1 MHSTDL
7 QLIFVPS
14 TSDKTKNSPMLKF
27 LRLVLAIITA
37 QIVISLF
44 SIILIIAI
52 VAAASSG
59 DQSAIADN
67 SVLHLKFD
75 QPIVDRATENPFAG
89 LDLMSGSGP
98 EESSSLFDVR
108 HALRKAAKDDKIKG
122 VFLDLDNVAVGGTM
136 RAVLLEDL
144 AAFKKSG
151 KFIYAYAENYDQAS
165 YQLAAVADSIFM
177 MPMGNMMWNGLA
189 SSPIFLQG
197 MLEKLDIH
205 VTLIRVGKYKS
216 AGEPF
221 IRKDLSADNRMQME
235 SYMNDLY
242 ADYLNQVSKHNGLP
256 VDSLRRMADRLDIR
270 SDQDALNKGMV
281 HALWH
286 RDEVLDM
293 LAKKTKAKNIEKIKM
308 ASLGEY
314 LGSLEE
320 DKKESKNE
328 IAVVYANGEI
338 SGGEGDDENIGSV
351 RLSATLR
358 KARLDDDIK
367 AVVLRVNS
375 PGGDALASEVIRR
388 ELVLLNKKK
397 PLVVSMGN
405 VAASGGYWIAADADS
420 IFAEPTTITGS
431 IGVFGL
437 VPDFSGF
444 FANKTG
450 ITFDR
455 VVTGP
460 YADIMSGVR
469 PMRADEEAIIQASV
483 NRVYDDFI
491 SLVAT
496 GRRLGAD
503 SVQAMA
509 QGRVYTGRQ
518 ALGLGLVDR
527 LGTEEDAL
535 ACASRLAKVKDYK
548 IRRMPT
554 PKDPFEDILNKWSG
568 KEAKSQIEKNLGVL
582 YAPVQTASQALRSQ
596 GILARM
602 EYVPTY

>member
-1 MHSTDL
+1 
-7 QLIFVPS
+7 
-14 TSDKTKNSPMLKF
+14 MLKF

-37 QIVISLF
+37 QIVITLF
-44 SIILIIAI
+44 FIVLVIAI
-52 VAAASSG
+52 AVAASSG
-59 DQSAIADN
+59 DQPKVAKN
-67 SVLHLKFD
+67 SVLHLQFD
-75 QPIVDRATENPFAG
+75 QPIVDRSTDNPLAG
-89 LDLMSGSGP
+89 LDFISGSGP
-98 EESSSLFDVR
+98 EETTSLFDVR
-108 HALRKAAKDDKIKG
+108 RAIRKAADDDKIRG
-122 VFLDLDNVAVGGTM
+122 IFLDLNNVAVGGTM
-136 RAVLLEDL
+136 RSVLTDDL

-177 MPMGNMMWNGLA
+177 MPMGILMWNGLA
-189 SSPIFLQG
+189 SSPVFLQG
-197 MLEKLDIH
+197 MLEKLDID
-205 VTLIRVGKYKS
+205 VRLIRVGKYKS

-221 IRKDLSADNRMQME
+221 IRKDLSADNRLQME

-242 ADYLNQVSKHNGLP
+242 EDYLSQISRHRGMP
-256 VDSLRRMADRLDIR
+256 ADSLRRMADRLDIR
-270 SDQDALNKGMV
+270 SDRDALDRGMV

-286 RDEVLDM
+286 RDEVLEL
-293 LAKKTKAKNIEKIKM
+293 LARKTKAKNIEKIKM
-308 ASLGEY
+308 ATLDEY
-314 LGSLEE
+314 IGSLEE
-320 DKKESKNE
+320 EENEAKDE

-338 SGGEGDDENIGSV
+338 SGGEGDDENIGSE

-358 KARLDDDIK
+358 KARLDKDIK

-397 PLVVSMGN
+397 PIVVSMGN

-460 YADIMSGVR
+460 YADIMSGIR
-469 PMRADEEAIIQASV
+469 PMRADEEAIIQDGV

-491 SLVAT
+491 KLVAT
-496 GRRLGAD
+496 GRRLSTD

-518 ALGLGLVDR
+518 ALALGLVDR
-527 LGTEEDAL
+527 MGTEEDAL

-548 IRRMPT
+548 ILRMPT
-554 PKDPFEDILNKWSG
+554 PKDPFNEILKKWSG
-568 KEAKSQIEKNLGVL
+568 DGAKKQIEENLGVL
-582 YAPVQTASQALRSQ
+582 YAPVKTASQALRSQ
-596 GILARM
+596 GIIARM
-602 EYVPTY
+602 EFVPTY

>member
-1 MHSTDL
+1 
-7 QLIFVPS
+7 
-14 TSDKTKNSPMLKF
+14 MLKF

-37 QIVISLF
+37 QIVITFF
-44 SIILIIAI
+44 SIVLVIAI

-59 DQSAIADN
+59 DASEIAEN
-67 SVLHLKFD
+67 SILHLQFD
-75 QPIVDRATENPFAG
+75 QPIADRATENPLAG
-89 LDLMSGSGP
+89 LDFMSGSGP
-98 EESSSLFDVR
+98 KESISLFDVR
-108 HALRKAAKDDKIKG
+108 RALRKAADDDNIKG
-122 VFLDLDNVAVGGTM
+122 IFLDLNNVVVGGTM
-136 RAVLLEDL
+136 RSILLEDL
-144 AAFKKSG
+144 VAFKKSG

-165 YQLAAVADSIFM
+165 YQLATAADSIFM
-177 MPMGNMMWNGLA
+177 MPMGGLMWNGLA
-189 SSPIFLQG
+189 SNPIFLQG
-197 MLEKLDIH
+197 MLEKLDID
-205 VTLIRVGKYKS
+205 VKLIRVGKYKS

-235 SYMNDLY
+235 SYMNSLY
-242 ADYLNQVSKHNGLP
+242 AEYLRQVSRYGGLP
-256 VDSLRRMADRLDIR
+256 TDSLRRMADRLDIR
-270 SDQDALNKGMV
+270 SDRDALDKGMV

-286 RDEVLDM
+286 RDQVLEL
-293 LAKKTKAKNIEKIKM
+293 LANKTKAKSIEKIKM
-308 ASLGEY
+308 ADLGEY

-320 DKKESKNE
+320 EEDETENE

-338 SGGEGDDENIGSV
+338 SGGEGDDENIGSE
-351 RLSATLR
+351 RLSATIR

-444 FANKTG
+444 FVNKTG

-469 PMRADEEAIIQASV
+469 PMRADEEAIIQTSV
-483 NRVYDDFI
+483 NRIYDDFI
-491 SLVAT
+491 LLVAT
-496 GRRLGAD
+496 GRRLSAD

-518 ALGLGLVDR
+518 ALALGLVDR

-535 ACASRLAKVKDYK
+535 ACASGMAKVKEYK

-554 PKDPFEDILNKWSG
+554 PKDPFEEILNQWSDDA
-568 KEAKSQIEKNLGVL
+568 AKTKIEENLGVL
-582 YAPVQTASQALRSQ
+582 YAPVQTASKALRSQ

>member
-1 MHSTDL
+1 
-7 QLIFVPS
+7 
-14 TSDKTKNSPMLKF
+14 MLKF

-37 QIVISLF
+37 QMVITVF
-44 SIILIIAI
+44 SILVIVAI
-52 VAAASSG
+52 VAAVSSG
-59 DQSAIADN
+59 DESEIADN
-67 SVLHLKFD
+67 SILHLSFD
-75 QPIVDRATENPFAG
+75 QPIVDRATENPLAG

-98 EESSSLFDVR
+98 EESTSLFEVR
-108 HALRKAAKDDKIKG
+108 RALRKAATDDKIKG
-122 VFLDLDNVAVGGTM
+122 IFLDLDNVAVGGTM
-136 RAVLLEDL
+136 RSVLLNDL
-144 AAFKKSG
+144 VAFKKSG

-165 YQLAAVADSIFM
+165 YHLASAADSIFM
-177 MPMGNMMWNGLA
+177 MPMGSLMWNGLA

-197 MLEKLDIH
+197 MLEKLDID
-205 VTLIRVGKYKS
+205 VKLIRVGKYKS

-221 IRKDLSADNRMQME
+221 IRKDLSADNRLQME

-242 ADYLNQVSKHNGLP
+242 ADYLQQVSKNRGLST
-256 VDSLRRMADRLDIR
+256 DSLRHMADRLDIR
-270 SDQDALNKGMV
+270 SDRDALDKGMV

-286 RDEVLDM
+286 RDEVLEM
-293 LAKKTKAKNIEKIKM
+293 LAKKTKAKNIEKIKF
-308 ASLGEY
+308 ARLGEY

-320 DKKESKNE
+320 DENESKNE

-338 SGGEGDDENIGSV
+338 SGGEGDDENIGSE

-483 NRVYDDFI
+483 NKVYDDFI
-491 SLVAT
+491 KLVAT
-496 GRRLGAD
+496 GRSLRSD

-518 ALGLGLVDR
+518 ALALGLIDQ

-535 ACASRLAKVKDYK
+535 ACASRLAKVTDYK

-554 PKDPFEDILNKWSG
+554 PKDPFEEILNKWSG
-568 KEAKSQIEKNLGVL
+568 NAAKNQMVENLGAL

>member
-1 MHSTDL
+1 LHIHFIEKINPK
-7 QLIFVPS
+7 QFNP
-14 TSDKTKNSPMLKF
+14 PFMLKF

-37 QIVISLF
+37 QIVITLF
-44 SIILIIAI
+44 SIVLIIAI
-52 VAAASSG
+52 VVAASS
-59 DQSAIADN
+59 DAPTEIAEN
-67 SVLHLKFD
+67 SILHLKFD

-89 LDLMSGSGP
+89 LDFMSGSGP
-98 EESSSLFDVR
+98 EESTSLFDVR
-108 HALRKAAKDDKIKG
+108 RALRKAAEDDKIKG
-122 VFLDLDNVAVGGTM
+122 IFLDLNNVAVGGTM
-136 RAVLLEDL
+136 RSVLLEDL
-144 AAFKKSG
+144 VAFKKSG
-151 KFIYAYAENYDQAS
+151 KFIYAYAENYDQSS
-165 YQLAAVADSIFM
+165 YQLAAAADSIFM
-177 MPMGNMMWNGLA
+177 MPMGNLMWNGLA

-197 MLEKLDIH
+197 MLEKLDID
-205 VTLIRVGKYKS
+205 VKLIRVGKYKS

-235 SYMNDLY
+235 SYMNSLY
-242 ADYLNQVSKHNGLP
+242 ADYLRQISKYNGLSA
-256 VDSLRRMADRLDIR
+256 DSLRSMANRLDIR
-270 SDQDALNKGMV
+270 SDRDALDKGMV

-286 RDEVLDM
+286 RDEVLNL
-293 LAKKTKAKNIEKIKM
+293 LAKKTKAKNIDKIKM
-308 ASLGEY
+308 ADLGEY
-314 LGSLEE
+314 IGSLEE
-320 DKKESKNE
+320 EENESENE

-338 SGGEGDDENIGSV
+338 SGGEGDDENIGSE
-351 RLSATLR
+351 RLSATIR

-469 PMRADEEAIIQASV
+469 PMRADEEAIIQTSV
-483 NRVYDDFI
+483 NQIYDDFI
-491 SLVAT
+491 KLVAK
-496 GRRLGAD
+496 GRRLSTD

-509 QGRVYTGRQ
+509 QGRVYTGKQ
-518 ALGLGLVDR
+518 ALALGLVDR

-535 ACASRLAKVKDYK
+535 ACASRMAKLKEYK

-554 PKDPFEDILNKWSG
+554 PKEPFDEILEEWSG
-568 KEAKSQIEKNLGVL
+568 NAAKTQIEENLGVL

>member
-1 MHSTDL
+1 
-7 QLIFVPS
+7 
-14 TSDKTKNSPMLKF
+14 MLKF

-37 QIVISLF
+37 QVVITLFSLF
-44 SIILIIAI
+44 LIIII

-59 DQSAIADN
+59 DESEVKEN
-67 SVLHLKFD
+67 SILHVQFD
-75 QPIVDRATENPFAG
+75 QPIVDRATENPLAG
-89 LDLMSGSGP
+89 FDLMSGSGP
-98 EESSSLFDVR
+98 EESTSLFDVR
-108 HALRKAAKDDKIKG
+108 RALRKAAEDDKIKG
-122 VFLDLDNVAVGGTM
+122 IFLDLNNVVVGGTM
-136 RAVLLEDL
+136 RAVLLDDL

-165 YQLAAVADSIFM
+165 YQLATAADSIFM
-177 MPMGNMMWNGLA
+177 MPMGNLMWNGLA
-189 SSPIFLQG
+189 SSPVFLQG
-197 MLEKLDIH
+197 MLEKLDID
-205 VTLIRVGKYKS
+205 VKLIRVGKFKS

-221 IRKDLSADNRMQME
+221 IRKDLSAENRMQME
-235 SYMNDLY
+235 SYMNSLY
-242 ADYLNQVSKHNGLP
+242 ADYLSLVSKHGGLP
-256 VDSLRRMADRLDIR
+256 TDSLRRMADRLDIR
-270 SDQDALNKGMV
+270 SDRDALDKGMI

-286 RDEVLDM
+286 RDQVLEL
-293 LAKKTKAKNIEKIKM
+293 LAKKTKAKNVDKIKM
-308 ASLGEY
+308 TSLQEY
-314 LGSLEE
+314 LGSLEDE
-320 DKKESKNE
+320 ENEAENE

-338 SGGEGDDENIGSV
+338 GGGEGDDENIGSE
-351 RLSATLR
+351 RLSATIR

-388 ELVLLNKKK
+388 ELVLLNQKK

-437 VPDFSGF
+437 MPDFSGF

-469 PMRADEEAIIQASV
+469 PMREDEEAIIQNSV

-491 SLVAT
+491 RLVAA
-496 GRRLGAD
+496 GRRLKSD

-518 ALGLGLVDR
+518 ALALGLVDQ

-535 ACASRLAKVKDYK
+535 ACAMRLAKVKDYK

-554 PKDPFEDILNKWSG
+554 PKDPFDEILKKWSAN
-568 KEAKSQIEKNLGVL
+568 EAKTQMEENLGVL
-582 YAPVQTASQALRSQ
+582 YAPVQTASQALRSK

>member
-1 MHSTDL
+1 
-7 QLIFVPS
+7 
-14 TSDKTKNSPMLKF
+14 MLKF

-37 QIVISLF
+37 QIVITLF
-44 SIILIIAI
+44 SIVLIIAI
-52 VAAASSG
+52 VVAASS
-59 DQSAIADN
+59 DAPTEIAEN
-67 SVLHLKFD
+67 SILHLKFD

-89 LDLMSGSGP
+89 LDFMSGSGP
-98 EESSSLFDVR
+98 EESTSLFDVR
-108 HALRKAAKDDKIKG
+108 RALRKAAEDDKIKG
-122 VFLDLDNVAVGGTM
+122 IFLDLNNVAVGGTM
-136 RAVLLEDL
+136 RSVLLEDL
-144 AAFKKSG
+144 VAFKKSG
-151 KFIYAYAENYDQAS
+151 KFIYAYAENYDQSS
-165 YQLAAVADSIFM
+165 YQLAAAADSIFM
-177 MPMGNMMWNGLA
+177 MPMGNLMWNGLA

-197 MLEKLDIH
+197 MLEKLDID
-205 VTLIRVGKYKS
+205 VKLIRVGKYKS

-235 SYMNDLY
+235 SYMNSLY
-242 ADYLNQVSKHNGLP
+242 ADYLRQVSKYNGLSA
-256 VDSLRRMADRLDIR
+256 DSLRSMANRLDIR
-270 SDQDALNKGMV
+270 SDRDALDKGMV

-286 RDEVLDM
+286 RDEVLNL
-293 LAKKTKAKNIEKIKM
+293 LAKKTKAKNIDKIKM
-308 ASLGEY
+308 ADLGEY
-314 LGSLEE
+314 IGSLEE
-320 DKKESKNE
+320 EENESENE

-338 SGGEGDDENIGSV
+338 SGGEGDDENIGSE
-351 RLSATLR
+351 RLSATIR

-469 PMRADEEAIIQASV
+469 PMRADEEAIIQTSV
-483 NRVYDDFI
+483 NQIYDDFI
-491 SLVAT
+491 KLVAK
-496 GRRLGAD
+496 GRRLSTD

-509 QGRVYTGRQ
+509 QGRVYTGKQ
-518 ALGLGLVDR
+518 ALALGLVDR

-535 ACASRLAKVKDYK
+535 ACASRMAKLKEYK

-554 PKDPFEDILNKWSG
+554 PKEPFDEILEEWSG
-568 KEAKSQIEKNLGVL
+568 NAAKTQIEENLGVL